1 MELKGKYLIPA
12 PKEKVWKELNNPD
25 TLKKAIKGCETLDKV
40 SDTEFIAKVKA
51 KIGPV
56 SAIFSGSVSLTD
68 INPPDSYIISG
79 QGKGG
84 AAGFAKGNIKIVLSE
99 DIDKNKTNLVYSG
112 NAQVGGKLAQVGSRL
127 IGGVIKNTAD
137 DFFKTFND
145 NIIITDNN
153 KIYNETAIDEID
165 RKKPSIPYWLWI
177 TSLIL
182 IIGIILA
189 VFT

>member
-99 DIDKNKTNLVYSG
+99 DIDKNKT
-112 NAQVGGKLAQVGSRL
+112 
-127 IGGVIKNTAD
+127 
-137 DFFKTFND
+137 
-145 NIIITDNN
+145 
-153 KIYNETAIDEID
+153 
-165 RKKPSIPYWLWI
+165 
-177 TSLIL
+177 
-182 IIGIILA
+182 
-189 VFT
+189 

>member
-1 MELKGKYLIPA
+1 MELKGRYLIPA

-153 KIYNETAIDEID
+153 KITNETVIDKID
-165 RKKPSIPYWLWI
+165 RKKSSVPYWLWI

>member
-153 KIYNETAIDEID
+153 KIYNETVIDEID

>member
-153 KIYNETAIDEID
+153 KIYNETVIDEID

-189 VFT
+189 FFT

>member
-56 SAIFSGSVSLTD
+56 SAIFTGSVSLTD
-68 INPPDSYIISG
+68 IHPPDSYIISG

-153 KIYNETAIDEID
+153 KIYNETFIDEID